1 MSTVGSVLAA
11 LTTLARSTLPGI
23 LPVGWQGDAW
33 QIVNGP
39 KASVTVI
46 SDLLALIGDGD
57 IVGEQASV
65 DVPGE
70 SYIVPVTFSA
80 SLPTTDQQ
88 VADDFAMDAYEAFA
102 AAVRNY
108 PGKPALGVTGLMQ
121 AFPTGDFRVERLAT
135 AEVRNAVVRF
145 DVRIEAHN
153 V

>member
-11 LTTLARSTLPGI
+11 LTTLAQSTLPGT
-23 LPVGWQGDAW
+23 LPAGWLGDAW
-33 QIVNGP
+33 QVINGGW
-39 KASVTVI
+39 ASVTTRT
-46 SDLLALIGDGD
+46 DLMALIGSEP

-88 VADDFAMDAYEAFA
+88 VADDFAMDAYEAYA

-145 DVRIEAHN
+145 DIRAIAHT